1 MVEAEAFFPWE
12 EVHLAG
18 ADGIITLLA
27 EQFGPGLQAA
37 VLVIVAQLVRHN
49 EDNIGTVHCI
59 FSMKF
64 GTIVMELPT
73 KIGQEAKGGN
83 NGK

>member
-12 EVHLAG
+12 EVDLAG

-37 VLVIVAQLVRHN
+37 VLVIVAQVLAIAEYAIYN
-49 EDNIGTVHCI
+49 GVHA
-59 FSMKF
+59 S
-64 GTIVMELPT
+64 
-73 KIGQEAKGGN
+73 
-83 NGK
+83 

>member
-12 EVHLAG
+12 EVYLAS

-59 FSMKF
+59 FSMKL

>member
-12 EVHLAG
+12 EVYLAG

-59 FSMKF
+59 FPMKL

>member
-12 EVHLAG
+12 KVDLAG

-49 EDNIGTVHCI
+49 EDNIGTVHC
-59 FSMKF
+59 FFPMKL

>member
-12 EVHLAG
+12 EVDLAG

-37 VLVIVAQLVRHN
+37 VLVIVAQVLAIA
-49 EDNIGTVHCI
+49 EDAIYNGVHA
-59 FSMKF
+59 S
-64 GTIVMELPT
+64 
-73 KIGQEAKGGN
+73 
-83 NGK
+83 

>member
-1 MVEAEAFFPWE
+1 M
-12 EVHLAG
+12 
-18 ADGIITLLA
+18 
-27 EQFGPGLQAA
+27 
-37 VLVIVAQLVRHN
+37 AQLVRHN

-59 FSMKF
+59 FSMKL